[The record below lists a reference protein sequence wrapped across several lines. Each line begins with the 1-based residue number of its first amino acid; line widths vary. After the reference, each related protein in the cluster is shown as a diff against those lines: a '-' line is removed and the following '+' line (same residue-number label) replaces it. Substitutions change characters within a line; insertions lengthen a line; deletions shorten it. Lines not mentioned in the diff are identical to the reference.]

1 MSSIY
6 RVQSKL
12 DSFLSIREEEVR
24 LMMYNISKSSIPI
37 NNGNFFITFTNIVTR
52 IAFGKTFYEEK
63 KGSDYGFYEL
73 LVEFL
78 ILLGTIHIGDL

>member
-1 MSSIY
+1 
-6 RVQSKL
+6 
-12 DSFLSIREEEVR
+12 
-24 LMMYNISKSSIPI
+24 MYNISKSSIPI

>member
-1 MSSIY
+1 
-6 RVQSKL
+6 
-12 DSFLSIREEEVR
+12 
-24 LMMYNISKSSIPI
+24 MYNISKSSIPI
-37 NNGNFFITFTNIVTR
+37 NNGEFFITLTNNTVTR